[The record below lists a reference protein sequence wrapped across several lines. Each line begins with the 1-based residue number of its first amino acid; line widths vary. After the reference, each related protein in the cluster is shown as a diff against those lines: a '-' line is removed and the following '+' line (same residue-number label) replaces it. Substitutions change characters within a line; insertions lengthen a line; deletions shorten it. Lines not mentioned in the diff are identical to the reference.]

1 MQEACPRSKK
11 RMFRSRG
18 AALRSGR
25 ERYGMASNVY
35 RCPGC
40 RHWHLT
46 RRDIDP
52 HVELLAAALL
62 GRKAS

>member
-1 MQEACPRSKK
+1 MKLCPRSKK
-11 RMFRSRG
+11 RMFRSPASAR
-18 AALRSGR
+18 RSGR

-35 RCPGC
+35 LCSGC

-52 HVELLAAALL
+52 QVELLAAALL